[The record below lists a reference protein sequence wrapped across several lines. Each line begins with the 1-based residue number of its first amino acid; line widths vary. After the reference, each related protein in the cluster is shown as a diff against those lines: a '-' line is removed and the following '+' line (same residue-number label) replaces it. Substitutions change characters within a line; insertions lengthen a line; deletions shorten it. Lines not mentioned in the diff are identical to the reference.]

1 MAIQTI
7 TLITNSEVEQRLIE
21 FYRDFAIPTK
31 NPYAVFAAKVATCVI
46 TLYTSHK
53 VTFQGDNAV
62 DEASI
67 WNGGDDQWVYTAS
80 HMGSD
85 EVGTGD
91 YFGPVVVAAAY
102 ITDAQIPEL
111 IALGVKDS
119 KKLTDALV
127 MKMAPQL
134 IKILPHSILV
144 LDNPKFNDLTNRGFN
159 MNRIKAYLHNQ
170 ALLNLQKKLGFTAKT
185 IVVDQFTP
193 KESYF
198 RYLNEMPLVEHN
210 IQFVTKAES
219 LSPAVAAASVLARY
233 TFLKRM
239 HDLSTQIGIVLPKGA
254 GAQVDDTGRL
264 IFETK
269 GAEVLKSISKFNFKN
284 THKILQLV
292 SNSDLEEI

>member
-1 MAIQTI
+1 MSGHVITFQTTAEMEARI
-7 TLITNSEVEQRLIE
+7 NE
-21 FYRDFAIPTK
+21 FYREFLVPHN
-31 NPYAVFAAKVATCVI
+31 NPYAVFVAKVSSCTI
-46 TLYTSHK
+46 TLFKSHK
-53 VTFQGDNAV
+53 ITFQGENAL

-67 WNGGDDQWVYTAS
+67 WNGGDDQWVYTQN
-80 HMGSD
+80 HIGSD

-91 YFGPVVVAAAY
+91 YFGPVVVAAAFVHES
-102 ITDAQIPEL
+102 QIAEL
-111 IALGVKDS
+111 EALGVKDS
-119 KKLTDALV
+119 KRLTDPLV
-127 MKMAPQL
+127 MRMAPAL
-134 IKILPHSILV
+134 IKMLPHSILV

-170 ALLNLQKKLGFTAKT
+170 ALLNLQKKIGYVVKT

-198 RYLNEMPLVEHN
+198 RYLNDVPLVEHN

-239 HDLSTQIGIVLPKGA
+239 HDLSTQLNIVLPKGA

-269 GAEVLKSISKFNFKN
+269 GAETLKSVTKFNFKN
-284 THKILQLV
+284 THKILKLV
-292 SNSDLEEI
+292 SQEDLDDY

>member
-1 MAIQTI
+1 MAVQTI
-7 TLITNSEVEQRLIE
+7 TLQTTPESESRMRE
-21 FYRDFAIPTK
+21 FYRDFMVEFK
-31 NPYAVFAAKVATCVI
+31 SPYVIFAAKVSSCTI
-46 TLYTSHK
+46 NLYTSHK
-53 VTFQGDNAV
+53 VTFQGENAIE
-62 DEASI
+62 EASI
-67 WNGGDDQWVYTAS
+67 WNNGDDQWVYT
-80 HMGSD
+80 HTHIGSD

-102 ITDAQIPEL
+102 VEEKHIAEL

-119 KKLTDALV
+119 KKLTDPLI
-127 MKMAPQL
+127 MRLAPLL
-134 IKILPHSILV
+134 IKLLPHSILV

-170 ALLNLQKKLGFTAKT
+170 ALLNLQKKLTFNVKT
-185 IVVDQFTP
+185 VVVDQFTP

-198 RYLNEMPLVEHN
+198 RYLNDVALVEHN

-239 HDLSTQIGIVLPKGA
+239 HDLSTQLGIVLPKGA
-254 GAQVDDTGRL
+254 GSQVDDAGRL

-284 THKILQLV
+284 THKILHLV
-292 SNSDLEEI
+292 MEDDLDEL